1 MSSQTISEK
10 VTTRTLKAM
19 KTEGERIACMTAY
32 DAAFSS
38 VLDKVGV
45 DLILVGDSVGMVVQG
60 HATTIP
66 VSMEEMVYHTQ
77 LVVRGNE
84 RAMIMADMPFMS
96 YSNGPDCL
104 KNAATL
110 IKTGGAE
117 MVKLEWG
124 ELEIDMVR
132 RLTECGIPVCAHL
145 GLTPQAIHKYG
156 GYRVQGRE
164 EYAAKKMQEDA
175 RLLEEAGADVLLLEC
190 VPEGLAASITA
201 DSNVPVIGIGAGARV
216 DGQILVLYDVI
227 DIAPGK
233 RTRFSKNYLEQ
244 AGSIQDALKQ
254 YVTEVKE
261 GLFPTKEYSFS

>member
-1 MSSQTISEK
+1 M
-10 VTTRTLKAM
+10 
-19 KTEGERIACMTAY
+19 
-32 DAAFSS
+32 
-38 VLDKVGV
+38 
-45 DLILVGDSVGMVVQG
+45 
-60 HATTIP
+60 
-66 VSMEEMVYHTQ
+66 
-77 LVVRGNE
+77 
-84 RAMIMADMPFMS
+84 
-96 YSNGPDCL
+96 
-104 KNAATL
+104 
-110 IKTGGAE
+110 
-117 MVKLEWG
+117 
-124 ELEIDMVR
+124 
-132 RLTECGIPVCAHL
+132 
-145 GLTPQAIHKYG
+145 
-156 GYRVQGRE
+156 QGRE

-201 DSNVPVIGIGAGARV
+201 DSHVPVIGIGAGASV